1 MEPKQLVLEFP
12 SLIHPESERTPVLTT
27 RTQTKVPSTSS
38 SERNTRFLKAWM
50 APIAY
55 KPSFVD
61 RLKGIIQKCHLN
73 TCAPH
78 PKGII
83 GKFPYRSSTG
93 MQDLPL
99 YTHPGSII
107 VHTFRTRLSSTHLL
121 YRKPNLSSEHP
132 NQTKIPQHIAEGPPH
147 GFKLFH
153 LKFHQSTSTKL
164 LLS

>member
-1 MEPKQLVLEFP
+1 MK
-12 SLIHPESERTPVLTT
+12 STPVLTT
-27 RTQTKVPSTSS
+27 RTQSKGPSTSS
-38 SERNTRFLKAWM
+38 AERNTRFLKAYM

-55 KPSFVD
+55 SYKRSFVD

-83 GKFPYRSSTG
+83 GKFPSRSSTG

-99 YTHPGSII
+99 YTHSGSII
-107 VHTFRTRLSSTHLL
+107 VHTFRTRLSSTYPL

-132 NQTKIPQHIAEGPPH
+132 NQTKIPQHIEEGLPH

>member
-1 MEPKQLVLEFP
+1 MDFP
-12 SLIHPESERTPVLTT
+12 SLIHPESEPW
-27 RTQTKVPSTSS
+27 KVKYTSPDNYETHKVRCLSTSS
-38 SERNTRFLKAWM
+38 AERNTSFLKASM
-50 APIAY
+50 APTAY

-61 RLKGIIQKCHLN
+61 RLKGISQKCHLN

-99 YTHPGSII
+99 YTHSGSII
-107 VHTFRTRLSSTHLL
+107 VHTFRTRLSSTYPL

-132 NQTKIPQHIAEGPPH
+132 NQTKIPQLIKEDPPH
-147 GFKLFH
+147 GF
-153 LKFHQSTSTKL
+153 
-164 LLS
+164 